1 MKLVLVNFKTYE
13 NGTGKKAL
21 KLAKAIDKYKK
32 DYRLGV
38 CPQQS
43 DLKEISAAV
52 RIPVF
57 AQHIDAVGF
66 GSNTGHILPQAV
78 KEAGAKGTLINHS
91 ERRMGLAE
99 IKKNVEIC
107 RELGLISVVCAGT
120 LSMIKKVIKFRPDYV
135 AYEPKK
141 LIGTN
146 ISVTDVNP
154 AVITKAVD
162 LARKYDVHV
171 LCGAGVH
178 VKKDIQ
184 KAFQLGAEGVLI
196 AHKVVQA
203 ENTGKVLRELLG

>member
-1 MKLVLVNFKTYE
+1 MKLILINFKTYE
-13 NGTGKKAL
+13 KGTGKKGL
-21 KLAKAIDKYKK
+21 KLVKTIAGFKSKYS
-32 DYRLGV
+32 LGV
-38 CPQQS
+38 CPQFV
-43 DLKEISAAV
+43 DLKEICAV
-52 RIPVF
+52 KIPVF
-57 AQHIDAVGF
+57 AQHLDAVDY
-66 GSNTGHILPQAV
+66 GSNTGHVLPQSV
-78 KEAGAKGTLINHS
+78 KEAGAAGTLINHS
-91 ERRMGLAE
+91 ERRITLSE

-107 RELGLISVVCAGT
+107 RRLGLISVVCAGT
-120 LSMIKKVIKFRPDYV
+120 LSMVKKVIKFRPDYV

-162 LARKYDVHV
+162 MARKYDVHV

-178 VKKDIQ
+178 AKKDIK

-203 ENTGKVLRELLG
+203 DDPRKVLKELLG